1 MVARKSA
8 AATASVSAV
17 NTRGDRRISV
27 GYVRRAHGIRGSV
40 VVRPLTDHPDRYRP
54 GAVFLTDEDEPRL
67 LVVGDAADHPDGV
80 LVRFEGVADR
90 SAAERLQGVTLTIGL
105 DERRQ
110 LGEDEFWPEDLEGL
124 TAIDPNG
131 GHLGMVTGVVL
142 GAAQDRIVITR
153 KNGEVVEV
161 PFVEAIVGEIHPS
174 LAHIV
179 IDAPEGLF

>member
-1 MVARKSA
+1 MPA
-8 AATASVSAV
+8 AASVSSV

-40 VVRPLTDHPDRYRP
+40 VVRPLSDHPDRYRA
-54 GAVFLTDEDEPRL
+54 GAAFLTDEDEPRL
-67 LVVGDAADHPDGV
+67 LVIGDAAEHPDGV
-80 LVRFEGVADR
+80 LVRFEGVSDR
-90 SAAERLQGVTLTIGL
+90 DSAEALQGVTLTIGPE
-105 DERRQ
+105 ERRR
-110 LGEDEFWPEDLEGL
+110 LGDDEFWPEDLEGL

-131 GHLGMVTGVVL
+131 RHLGMVTGVVL

-153 KNGEVVEV
+153 KNGAVVEV

-179 IDAPEGLF
+179 IDAPQGLFE